1 MGRPINHKY
10 FGDQNPNATNQAQQ
24 TGGEG
29 VASVTIASPIAASL
43 DAATTT
49 VTFSAP
55 QIAGGKRATGTAVI
69 DGNKDL
75 TGITITSPGTGYT
88 SVPTVTVVDSDNSE
102 TLNLTSGSG
111 GVTIALTSSAVK
123 NALAVQARYSSTNRT
138 SGNDIVRQVGS
149 KRFVVNTQDGQRVF
163 TLVTRTP
170 SAAGEMAILATD
182 QGGATYWVSKLYN
195 RTCRLVNVSGTP
207 EFADGVKVKWS
218 YTASTANGVVSLA
231 NA

>member
-1 MGRPINHKY
+1 MGRPINHRY
-10 FGDQNPNATNQAQQ
+10 FGDLNKNATNQTNQ

-55 QIAGGKRATGTAVI
+55 QIAGGRTATGTAVI

-75 TGITITSPGTGYT
+75 TGITITDAGTGYT
-88 SVPTVTVVDSDNSE
+88 AVPTITVVDSDNAE

-111 GVTIALTSSAVK
+111 GVTVALTASQP
-123 NALAVQARYSSTNRT
+123 NALAVQARYSTTNRT
-138 SGNDIVRQVGS
+138 SGNDIVKQVGS
-149 KRFVVNTQDGQRVF
+149 KSFIVKTQDGQRKF
-163 TLVTRTP
+163 TLVAQTP
-170 SAAGEMAILATD
+170 AAAGEMAIVATD
-182 QGGATYWVSKLYN
+182 TGGATYWVTKLYN
-195 RTCRLVNVSGTP
+195 RTCRLVNKTGTP
-207 EFADGVKVKWS
+207 LFADGAQVKWGL
-218 YTASTANGVVSLA
+218 TAATGVVSIA